1 MTVREL
7 ALEILRRIEA
17 GELDPN
23 AVVVRPLCTCDQ
35 ENGWV
40 EAACIDQVVRQLGR
54 AQGDPDRQ
62 LFDSGSAPR
71 GDDTATTV
79 KLG

>member
-1 MTVREL
+1 MNVREL
-7 ALEILRRIEA
+7 ALEILRRIDA
-17 GELDPN
+17 GELDPD

-40 EAACIDQVVRQLGR
+40 EASCIDQVVRQCVES
-54 AQGDPDRQ
+54 GDPDRR
-62 LFDSGSAPR
+62 LFAFGSAAP
-71 GDDTATTV
+71 GDDSATTV